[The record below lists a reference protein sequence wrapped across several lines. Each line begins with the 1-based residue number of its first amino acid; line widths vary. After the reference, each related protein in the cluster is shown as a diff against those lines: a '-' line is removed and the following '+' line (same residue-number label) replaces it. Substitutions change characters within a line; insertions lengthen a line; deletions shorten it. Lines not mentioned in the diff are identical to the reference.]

1 MGRVVA
7 DKKNES
13 DDGEVKKSGQLRL
26 VNWRLAVHGKCG
38 FDPCLRVLQ
47 GY

>member
-1 MGRVVA
+1 MGSVVA

-13 DDGEVKKSGQLRL
+13 DDGKVKKSGQLRL
-26 VNWRLAVHGKCG
+26 VIWRLAIHGKRG
-38 FDPCLRVLQ
+38 FNPCLRVLQ